1 MEEKIKAFLEQYF
14 ENNPGRKADERFVD
28 GIKANAISFQRLADN
43 LSYEMK
49 LNITEEG
56 TLVVQFSSADQV
68 YTTYTFYNAVVAAP

>member
-1 MEEKIKAFLEQYF
+1 MEEKIKAFLEQYL
-14 ENNPGRKADERFVD
+14 ENNPGRKADERFLD
-28 GIKANAISFQRLADN
+28 GIKANAKSFQRLADT